1 MSAVRQL
8 IVDGITVPVY
18 AMTGISQRYE
28 PIRATYRA
36 RMVDGSAKQR
46 TLWSGKLRTVITG
59 QGLIPAGLSAVDFEA
74 SFTLSCV
81 AHRAINAAGPVF
93 TLPAARRTDSGSTP
107 YGRAAVGDT
116 WVDAPVDSLVGNTL
130 TLQTVSGATQYQA
143 VYFPEIT
150 VFADPPIEEHPE
162 HGPSFGWSLTA
173 EEL

>member
-8 IVDGITVPVY
+8 IVDGVAVPVY

-28 PIRATYRA
+28 PVHATYRA
-36 RMVDGSAKQR
+36 RMVDGSGKQR

-59 QGLIPAGLSAVDFEA
+59 QGLIPAGLSAIDFTA

-81 AHRAINAAGPVF
+81 AHRAINSASRVI
-93 TLPAARRTDSGSTP
+93 TLPAARRSDSGSTP

-116 WVDAPVDSLVGNTL
+116 WVDAPVASLVGDTL
-130 TLQTVSGATQYQA
+130 TLTEISGATQYQA
-143 VYFPEIT
+143 VYFPELT
-150 VFADPPIEEHPE
+150 VFADPPTEDHPE
-162 HGPSFGWSLTA
+162 HGPSFSWSLTA